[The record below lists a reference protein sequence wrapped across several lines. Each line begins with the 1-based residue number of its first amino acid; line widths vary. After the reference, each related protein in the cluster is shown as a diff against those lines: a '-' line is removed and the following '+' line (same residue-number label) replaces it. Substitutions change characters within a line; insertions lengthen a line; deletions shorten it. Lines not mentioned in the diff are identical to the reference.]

1 MISTSLVLGMIPG
14 TALISS
20 AVDGTLFVNNISVA
34 EASSGDGWSFDA
46 DSNTLTLE
54 NYDFTGVGMAPPTD
68 STVIMYYPYDTPLTI
83 ELKGTNNIVQG
94 DGSNKTWWGIYSRSD
109 LIFKG
114 DGTLNASTTDG
125 GYRGA
130 PIYCEKNVTIDG
142 SCTINAT
149 SGTVTNGPQGHGIG
163 GGDKSTLTICPDAT
177 VDLNGPKGG
186 AAGTVIYVAVS
197 VTNGSNT
204 TYYGS
209 LSDALSA
216 WTDNT
221 TLTLLKDI
229 TTDTTINVT
238 GTKTLDLNGYG
249 IKKTGSGS
257 VISVG
262 SGADFT
268 LTDSNP
274 SQTHKYSIAS
284 PQSNGAGLAAVDD
297 TNGTETFT
305 GGYIT
310 GGSVTDY
317 NYGGG
322 ITISGNS
329 NVTMNG
335 GTVIGNKGT
344 QECGGVQIGQGSK
357 LTMNGGAVIG
367 NSSNSG
373 GAGINARGIL
383 VMTGGTVAYNYASNN
398 GCGGGIRT
406 HSPGGNTSYAEI
418 SGGYITNNFA
428 SSRAGGIGEGK
439 AVLSGSPVIQDN
451 YSSSGKDNIYALVSD
466 TYFIYIN
473 GELTN
478 TTPIGVKLPRGA
490 GVFTRTTNTDYNV
503 AGNFTSDN
511 PDYEVIKDSA
521 SNQLRLGVHSHAFTY
536 TAEGNTITAEC
547 TGEGTCKITEGLT
560 MTISASDATYDGAA
574 HGAELSTDY
583 NTTAFPGNYT
593 IEYYM
598 GETAVNGTPVEA
610 GDYTAKVTVGDATAS
625 VDYKIAKAPLTITAE
640 AKSKTYGGTDP
651 ELTYTNSDLVK
662 GDTISGALARVAGED
677 AGTYRIT
684 QGTLSAGD
692 NYNVTF
698 NGADFTIDKAEIT
711 ITADDKSTQYKSDLA
726 ELTYAVGGDYVEGDD
741 LGVTI
746 NTDATNTST
755 VGEYTVTVGW
765 NENPNYTATLTN
777 GKYTITKADLTTSA
791 TGFDGKYDGEA
802 HSISVDVGESDAVIY
817 YGTEELTA
825 ENYETAGS
833 TTNPAYTDAG
843 EYTVYYYI
851 ATGNYDPQPVSGS
864 KVVKID
870 KADPTVTP
878 PTVKEL
884 TANGEEQALVNAG
897 STENGKIFYAL
908 GEKGTAPAEDA
919 YSETIPT
926 GKDAGTY
933 YVWYKVL
940 GDKNH
945 NDTEPTSVEAEIKK
959 ADSTVKEAPTAKA
972 LTANGEEQEL
982 VNAGSAENGKI
993 VYALGTD
1000 KDTAPAE
1007 DAYSETVPTGKDAGT
1022 YYVWYKV
1029 LGDGNH
1035 NDTEPASVEVKIAE
1049 PEKEPEKDQPGDNP
1063 KTAAAAA
1070 CFGAVTLAAASVIVS
1085 KKRKK

>member
-1 MISTSLVLGMIPG
+1 MKNRKNRVLGIMISTSLVLGMIPG
-14 TALISS
+14 TALIGS

-163 GGDKSTLTICPDAT
+163 GGDKSTLTIFPDAT

-216 WTDNT
+216 WNDNT

-249 IKKTGSGS
+249 IKKTGSGK
-257 VISVG
+257 VIFVDNQ
-262 SGADFT
+262 ANLT
-268 LTDSNP
+268 LNDSAPTRTDTGDDRP
-274 SQTHKYSIAS
+274 
-284 PQSNGAGLAAVDD
+284 AGVS
-297 TNGTETFT
+297 

-310 GGSVTDY
+310 GGYDDRGAGIRNEGKLEINGGTITGNTSTAHGGGIYTIYGSLVMNGGTITGNTAGGVGGGVCGSGLFTMNDGKITD
-317 NYGGG
+317 NTSNESRGGGGVFLDNAFTMNGGEISGNKAPNGNGGG
-322 ITISGNS
+322 ITINGGSFTVSGNVKISDNTAKDQVNNVYVPNS
-329 NVTMNG
+329 NKAITVSDKLANTASVGVTM
-335 GTVIGNKGT
+335 GTV
-344 QECGGVQIGQGSK
+344 
-357 LTMNGGAVIG
+357 
-367 NSSNSG
+367 
-373 GAGINARGIL
+373 
-383 VMTGGTVAYNYASNN
+383 
-398 GCGGGIRT
+398 
-406 HSPGGNTSYAEI
+406 
-418 SGGYITNNFA
+418 
-428 SSRAGGIGEGK
+428 
-439 AVLSGSPVIQDN
+439 
-451 YSSSGKDNIYALVSD
+451 
-466 TYFIYIN
+466 
-473 GELTN
+473 
-478 TTPIGVKLPRGA
+478 
-490 GVFTRTTNTDYNV
+490 GVFTTGASDNAVRK
-503 AGNFTSDN
+503 NFTSDN
-511 PDYEVIKDSA
+511 TDYCVMSEGSEFK
-521 SNQLRLGVHSHAFTY
+521 LGIHQHNFTY
-536 TAEGNTITAEC
+536 SAEGSTITAEC
-547 TGEGTCKITEGLT
+547 TGDGDCNITEGLT
-560 MTISASDATYDGAA
+560 LTISAENVTYDGEA
-574 HGAELSTDY
+574 HGATLSTDY
-583 NTTAFPGNYT
+583 NTTAFPDTYS

-610 GDYTAKVTVGDATAS
+610 GDYTAKVTVGNATAT
-625 VDYKIAKAPLTITAE
+625 VDYTIAKKAVTVTAE
-640 AKSKTYGGTDP
+640 AKSKTYGKDDP
-651 ELTYTNSDLVK
+651 ELTYTAEGLVGTDK
-662 GDTISGALARVAGED
+662 LTGALTRAAGED

-802 HSISVDVGESDAVIY
+802 HSISVDVGESDAVVY
-817 YGTEELTA
+817 YDTEELTA

-833 TTNPAYTDAG
+833 ITNPAYTDAG

-870 KADPTVTP
+870 KADPTVTQ
-878 PTVKEL
+878 PTAKEL
-884 TANGEEQALVNAG
+884 TANGEEQELVNAG
-897 STENGKIFYAL
+897 STEDGKIVYAL
-908 GEKGTAPAEDA
+908 GTDKDTAPAEDA

-933 YVWYKVL
+933 YVWYKV
-940 GDKNH
+940 
-945 NDTEPTSVEAEIKK
+945 I
-959 ADSTVKEAPTAKA
+959 
-972 LTANGEEQEL
+972 
-982 VNAGSAENGKI
+982 
-993 VYALGTD
+993 
-1000 KDTAPAE
+1000 
-1007 DAYSETVPTGKDAGT
+1007 
-1022 YYVWYKV
+1022 
-1029 LGDGNH
+1029 GDGNH

-1070 CFGAVTLAAASVIVS
+1070 GFGAVTLAAAAVIVS